1 MKIISLIALLIE
13 IKTDSFGLNDIFE
26 SLFEIAAR
34 LLYSRFR
41 YTKQITQIEKKIKIS
56 IKF

>member
-1 MKIISLIALLIE
+1 MKIVSLIALLIE

-26 SLFEIAAR
+26 QIFEISAR
-34 LLYSRFR
+34 LLWTRL
-41 YTKQITQIEKKIKIS
+41 KAAKITQIEKKSKIS

>member
-1 MKIISLIALLIE
+1 MKIVSLIALLIE

-26 SLFEIAAR
+26 SLFEMSAR
-34 LLYSRFR
+34 LLWSKFR
-41 YTKQITQIEKKIKIS
+41 YAKITQIEKKTKIS